1 MAYSISCADMGAN
14 NCPASFTTESRDELI
29 EHSGT
34 HTKAAHPEMEV
45 NGEFMT
51 HLEATIKAV

>member
-1 MAYSISCADMGAN
+1 MAYSVSCADMGA

-29 EHSGT
+29 EHSVT

-45 NGEFMT
+45 NAEFMT
-51 HLEATIKAV
+51 HLEATIKTV

>member
-1 MAYSISCADMGAN
+1 MGA

-29 EHSGT
+29 EHSVT

-45 NGEFMT
+45 NAEFMT
-51 HLEATIKAV
+51 HLEATIKTV

>member
-1 MAYSISCADMGAN
+1 MGAN